1 MSVVE
6 FFMTAQAWASAA
18 AEAEHHAPSI
28 NDIWFPL
35 ANFLIYAF
43 ILVKFAFPLVRDF
56 LRSRRYEV
64 VSTISQA
71 SAKKQAAEAL
81 VNEYRAKLA
90 GLETEVQSILASLRQ
105 EGERERN
112 RVVSEAQA
120 TAVKIKEDASF
131 LAEQE
136 VKMARQKLREEMAE
150 LAAATARQL
159 VERNLSSADQTR
171 LADDFIQTIGQ
182 TR

>member
-1 MSVVE
+1 VSVVE

>member
-1 MSVVE
+1 MSGVE

-56 LRSRRYEV
+56 LKSRRDEV

-159 VERNLSSADQTR
+159 VERNLSSADQIR

>member
-1 MSVVE
+1 VSVVE

-56 LRSRRYEV
+56 LRSRRDEV

-112 RVVSEAQA
+112 KVVSEALA

-136 VKMARQKLREEMAE
+136 VKMARQNIREEMAE

-159 VERNLSSADQTR
+159 VERNLSSADQIR

>member
-1 MSVVE
+1 VSVVE

-56 LRSRRYEV
+56 LRSRRDEV
-64 VSTISQA
+64 VSTIGQA

>member
-56 LRSRRYEV
+56 LKSRHDEV
-64 VSTISQA
+64 ISTISQA

-81 VNEYRAKLA
+81 VSGYRAKLA
-90 GLETEVQSILASLRQ
+90 GLEIEVQSILASLRQ

-120 TAVKIKEDASF
+120 TAIKIREDASF

-159 VERNLSSADQTR
+159 VERNLSSADQSR

>member
-56 LRSRRYEV
+56 LRSRRDEV

-120 TAVKIKEDASF
+120 TAVKIKADASF

>member
-1 MSVVE
+1 VSVVE

-56 LRSRRYEV
+56 LRSRRDEV

-90 GLETEVQSILASLRQ
+90 GLETEVKSILASLRQ

-182 TR
+182 PR

>member
-56 LRSRRYEV
+56 LRSRRDEV

>member
-1 MSVVE
+1 
-6 FFMTAQAWASAA
+6 
-18 AEAEHHAPSI
+18 
-28 NDIWFPL
+28 
-35 ANFLIYAF
+35 
-43 ILVKFAFPLVRDF
+43 
-56 LRSRRYEV
+56 
-64 VSTISQA
+64 
-71 SAKKQAAEAL
+71 
-81 VNEYRAKLA
+81 LA

>member
-1 MSVVE
+1 MHRARLQLGE
-6 FFMTAQAWASAA
+6 ARLGKR
-18 AEAEHHAPSI
+18 AE
-28 NDIWFPL
+28 
-35 ANFLIYAF
+35 
-43 ILVKFAFPLVRDF
+43 
-56 LRSRRYEV
+56 
-64 VSTISQA
+64 
-71 SAKKQAAEAL
+71 
-81 VNEYRAKLA
+81 
-90 GLETEVQSILASLRQ
+90 LE
-105 EGERERN
+105 
-112 RVVSEAQA
+112 
-120 TAVKIKEDASF
+120 EDASF

>member
-56 LRSRRYEV
+56 LRSRRDEV

-159 VERNLSSADQTR
+159 VERNLSSADQSR

>member
-1 MSVVE
+1 VSVVE

-35 ANFLIYAF
+35 VNFLIYAF

-56 LRSRRYEV
+56 LRSRRDEV

-182 TR
+182 TQ

>member
-1 MSVVE
+1 VSVVE

-43 ILVKFAFPLVRDF
+43 ILVKFAFPLVRNF
-56 LRSRRYEV
+56 LRSRRDEV

-81 VNEYRAKLA
+81 VN
-90 GLETEVQSILASLRQ
+90 
-105 EGERERN
+105 
-112 RVVSEAQA
+112 
-120 TAVKIKEDASF
+120 
-131 LAEQE
+131 
-136 VKMARQKLREEMAE
+136 
-150 LAAATARQL
+150 
-159 VERNLSSADQTR
+159 
-171 LADDFIQTIGQ
+171 
-182 TR
+182 

>member
-1 MSVVE
+1 VSVVE

-35 ANFLIYAF
+35 ANFLIYSF

-56 LRSRRYEV
+56 LRSRRDEV